1 MGHIVIWIHGA
12 ESGTLS
18 NDTML
23 YDTDLGNPIVMWIFH
38 KQASA
43 PSHQPRSTQG
53 EGSNGLL
60 YGQKPW
66 DKSISSYLKVE
77 TLYKFGWP
85 TKLECFKTYNL
96 NPKLEKGAKRAI
108 QKRTQ
113 IHSTQPCGNQRT
125 QNLQSHLI
133 HITTS
138 YSKNEINILK
148 IIE

>member
-96 NPKLEKGAKRAI
+96 NPKLEKGAKRNS
-108 QKRTQ
+108 KENSNSFN
-113 IHSTQPCGNQRT
+113 STVW
-125 QNLQSHLI
+125 QSENPKFAESSN
-133 HITTS
+133 S
-138 YSKNEINILK
+138 YNYILF
-148 IIE
+148 